1 MRYRFA
7 AVLLFV
13 LVSKLAYGQATSQG
27 VSIGFPQIVVGGDPN
42 GTNYTTIL
50 QFVNNN
56 SATTAADI
64 SLFGDSGSPLPVSF
78 DGQSPQA
85 TMHVVLNSG
94 ETRQIQLTLS
104 GNIIPG
110 WMEID
115 YSPSDALAS
124 VILQLR
130 SGSTIVAEVGVDPKS
145 SLIGAADFP
154 VETDSFL
161 NTGIA
166 IVNASN
172 TTTGYVYAQLW
183 DPTSGIPVANQT
195 ITIPPDG
202 HYAKLLTEIF
212 SNVPAIAQIRA
223 KISLDSCLDASCTVG
238 GGNGFIAT
246 ALRLNGNNF
255 TTIPVAQ
262 TSNPGDALPTTR
274 VLPHVAFG
282 GSSSGVH
289 LNTVLYFT
297 TTVPTGVFGTAEIFN
312 DDGSPLAAS
321 VDGAA
326 PATSFTFTVPGNRV
340 TRVVL
345 TSNETL
351 HGGWIKLTLP
361 SSVDLNV
368 SAIFQTV
375 NGSTVTAEAG
385 VLESIPNKNG
395 LVYVSQSAT
404 TRVGVAFA
412 NSQPTANTITL
423 TLYNNA
429 GFVFASRD
437 ITLGPNAHK
446 AQFIDELFPQLA
458 LGANFDG
465 ALGMHSSLEFAALA
479 LRLNSGELAT
489 LPVSANGMYRP
500 SITGLRITKLQKSP
514 ALVNFD
520 IDVNDFDSDIVISGA
535 TSVTAN
541 SGLFFGAQIGSAEA
555 VPTIDG
561 TNLLNR
567 TNGTLS
573 GSYTRP
579 DIGAI
584 PSGTQAYFYIY
595 IYDSAGNQSN
605 TMYILVT
612 F

>member
-1 MRYRFA
+1 MRYRSA

-13 LVSKLAYGQATSQG
+13 LFSKLAYGQATSQG
-27 VSIGFPQIVVGGDPN
+27 VSVGFPQIVVGGDPN

-50 QFVNNN
+50 QLVNNN
-56 SATTAADI
+56 SAATGADI

-94 ETRQIQLTLS
+94 DTRQIRLTLS
-104 GNIIPG
+104 GDIIPG

-115 YSPSDALAS
+115 YSPSDALAT

-130 SGSTIVAEVGVDPKS
+130 SGSTIVSEVGVDPS
-145 SLIGAADFP
+145 FNLIGGTDFP
-154 VETDSFL
+154 AETDSFL

-166 IVNASN
+166 IVNASS
-172 TTTGYVYAQLW
+172 TTGYVYAQLW
-183 DPTSGIPVANQT
+183 DPTSGAPVANQT
-195 ITIPPDG
+195 ITIPPNG
-202 HYAKLLTEIF
+202 HYARLLTEIF
-212 SNVPAIAQIRA
+212 SSVPAIAQIRA
-223 KISLDSCLDASCTVG
+223 KVSFDSCLNASCTAA

-246 ALRLNGNNF
+246 ALRLNGDQF

-262 TSNPGDALPTTR
+262 TPNPGDALPTTR

-297 TTVPTGVFGTAEIFN
+297 TTVSTGVFGTAEIFN

-345 TSNETL
+345 TGNETL

-361 SSVDLNV
+361 SSVDLDV

-375 NGSTVTAEAG
+375 NGSTVTAEAS
-385 VLESIPNKNG
+385 VVESIPNKNG

-412 NSQPTANTITL
+412 NSQATANTITL

-429 GFVFASRD
+429 GFVVASHD
-437 ITLGPNAHK
+437 ITLAPNAHK
-446 AQFIDELFPQLA
+446 AQFIDELFPQVP

-479 LRLNSGELAT
+479 LRLNSGKLAT
-489 LPVSANGMYRP
+489 LPVSANGMFRP
-500 SITGLRITKLQKSP
+500 AITGLRITKLQRSP

-520 IDVNDFDSDIVISGA
+520 IDVTDWDSDVVISGA

-541 SGLFFGAQIGSAEA
+541 SGLYFGSQIGSAEA

-584 PSGTQAYFYIY
+584 PSGTQAYFYVY
-595 IYDSAGNQSN
+595 IFDSAGNPSN
-605 TMYILVT
+605 LMLILVK